1 MLNPL
6 KFIRHKVQ
14 EKKLYELAKR
24 CGRDPKD
31 LPTMFQNPYIVTLVF
46 DYLKEKDSEE
56 MPALLFDWNDAGFN
70 DTAVPNCRNGITGQT
85 KASIIANLLANGA
98 TNYRNQDILFIF
110 PNGLTIGDWYWN
122 LVTNLPWY
130 EIIMCFRFSEITY
143 PLSFLKGRSTKMVF
157 PISATTF
164 YG

>member
-1 MLNPL
+1 MYSA
-6 KFIRHKVQ
+6 RQ
-14 EKKLYELAKR
+14 KLHELAKR

-31 LPTMFQNPYIVTLVF
+31 LPTIFQNPHIVTLVF

-70 DTAVPNCRNGITGQT
+70 DTAVPNCRNGIEGQT

-122 LVTNLPWY
+122 LVTNLPWAKHQNG
-130 EIIMCFRFSEITY
+130 IPDICNH
-143 PLSFLKGRSTKMVF
+143 FLRINK
-157 PISATTF
+157 ISAHTGNTDIENSLSVL
-164 YG
+164 Y